1 VVGAATT
8 AERAVSTSA
17 KTCLVGNTGWV
28 TDAAVASPELPEVE
42 PVRFVAPDGAPV
54 GRGTAGTPIADD
66 RLVWLYETMVV
77 TRELDEE
84 FVNLQRQGQLALFPS
99 CRGQEAAQVGCAA
112 ALRDSDWLFPQYREL
127 GSFVVRGIEPE
138 GIGLMWRGTWHGGLG
153 FLERAVAPM
162 SIPVGTHA
170 LHAVGAA
177 LASMLLG
184 DDGVAVAFVGD
195 GATSVGDVHEALNMA
210 AVQQAPCL
218 FYVQNNQWAI
228 SVPLEDQMRAP
239 SIAHRAIGYG
249 MPGVRVDGNDVL
261 ACLSVVAEA
270 AQRAR
275 DGGGPTLIEAVTYDW
290 DRTPRRTIRR
300 ATAAMPRWRRG
311 RRWTPSPASAP
322 IWSGRGSG
330 TRRSPRRRR
339 LGRRPCAVRC
349 GTVCSTRRTQ
359 IRPSCSST
367 RSPPR
372 RRGWSRSA
380 LSCLPSWS
388 GADRGD
394 DDHGRGDQR
403 RPA

>member
-1 VVGAATT
+1 M
-8 AERAVSTSA
+8 STSA

-28 TDAAVASPELPEVE
+28 MGAPVASPELPEVE
-42 PVRFVAPDGAPV
+42 PLRFVAPDGAPV
-54 GRGTAGTPIADD
+54 GRGAADAPIAAD

-177 LASMLLG
+177 LASRLLG

-275 DGGGPTLIEAVTYDW
+275 DGGGPTLIEAVTYRLGPHTTSDDPARYRSDAEVTAWEALDPIPRFRAYLERLGIW
-290 DRTPRRTIRR
+290 DPSIAEAATARAQSLRR
-300 ATAAMPRWRRG
+300 ALRDGVFDAPDPDPAELFEHTFTSPTPGLVAQRAELFAELERG
-311 RRWTPSPASAP
+311 
-322 IWSGRGSG
+322 
-330 TRRSPRRRR
+330 
-339 LGRRPCAVRC
+339 
-349 GTVCSTRRTQ
+349 
-359 IRPSCSST
+359 
-367 RSPPR
+367 
-372 RRGWSRSA
+372 
-380 LSCLPSWS
+380 
-388 GADRGD
+388 
-394 DDHGRGDQR
+394 
-403 RPA
+403 